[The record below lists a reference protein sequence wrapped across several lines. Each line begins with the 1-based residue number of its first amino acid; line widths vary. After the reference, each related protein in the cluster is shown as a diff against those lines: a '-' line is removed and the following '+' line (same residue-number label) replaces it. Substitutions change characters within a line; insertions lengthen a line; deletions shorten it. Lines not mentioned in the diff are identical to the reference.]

1 MAQLQSGFRGGDDYF
16 SNRPREQRKKT
27 CKYLL
32 DIPSRRDIVGN
43 MNSDLESLA
52 TLLRES
58 RNRLG
63 LTLRAVEEKSGISNA
78 YLSQLE
84 GAKIKQPSP
93 QVLHKLCTL
102 YECSYAAVLEMAGH
116 PLPVSAKTP
125 INARFVARLGK
136 TTPDEESSLL
146 EYLQFLRSRKR

>member
-1 MAQLQSGFRGGDDYF
+1 M
-16 SNRPREQRKKT
+16 
-27 CKYLL
+27 L
-32 DIPSRRDIVGN
+32 DIASTRSIVGN
-43 MNSDLESLA
+43 MNRDLESLA

-58 RNRLG
+58 RDRLG
-63 LTLRAVEEKSGISNA
+63 LTLREVEAKVGISNA

-102 YECSYAAVLEMAGH
+102 YECSYGAVMEMAGY
-116 PLPVSAKTP
+116 PLPASRNSPV
-125 INARFVARLGK
+125 NARFMARLGK
-136 TTPDEESSLL
+136 TTPVEETALL